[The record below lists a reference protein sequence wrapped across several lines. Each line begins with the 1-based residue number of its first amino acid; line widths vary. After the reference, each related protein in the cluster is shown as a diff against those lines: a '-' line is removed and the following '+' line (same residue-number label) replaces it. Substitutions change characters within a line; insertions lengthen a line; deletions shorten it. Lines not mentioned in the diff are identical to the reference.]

1 MRLDGTTTGPTV
13 ATNKIGGSMSGRLA
27 ATSVALAALLAGCAT
42 ATTGAGAVHGAAST
56 DSALAPGHTATVAL
70 GAVAASVVDPP
81 SGGLSGEQTSTS
93 SAAPAPTAADPA
105 PLGPL
110 PATATT
116 SPDGGTA
123 SRAVS
128 SPPDSLT
135 RPAQA
140 GRTYVGSFVARAT
153 AGPSPLTATLTWYDA
168 SGAPLPG
175 DTVRSAAV
183 QDSDTQWTEY
193 SVAGLVPPTATTVQ
207 LRAVGADT
215 SHTVKDLALGE
226 RPQGST
232 RIVGPL
238 TTRGNTVRDAT
249 GEVVV
254 LRGLN
259 RPGLTDGLDVPQI
272 TEKSVAKAKSWGANV
287 IRLPLHEGMWLEGC
301 NTYDAGYAA
310 RVDQVV
316 RWVTSRGMVAVLDL
330 HVVAPTCSSGALN
343 PMPTSQSVIF
353 WRTVATRYRDQPLVA
368 FELYN
373 EPYGVSSTTWR
384 DGGPARATDGTPY
397 QAVGMQTLYQTI
409 RLTGAQNL
417 VLVDGLDRSS
427 SMPSTGPFPG
437 TNLVWSVH
445 AYTCDVP
452 WVCRSNDVRPVL
464 RRFTTVGLTMPVMVT
479 EFGHPA
485 AQSANATTF
494 NQIVVDFAQQHGWSW
509 SAWAWDNGGTCAQGQ
524 YFSLVS
530 TTSCASGTGT
540 FEPSPA
546 GIPLL
551 TALTRIS

>member
-1 MRLDGTTTGPTV
+1 M
-13 ATNKIGGSMSGRLA
+13 AGRPA
-27 ATSVALAALLAGCAT
+27 ATWVALVALLAGCAT
-42 ATTGAGAVHGAAST
+42 AGAGQGVGQGAGQGSDQGPA
-56 DSALAPGHTATVAL
+56 APGRVLPPAGTTLAL
-70 GAVAASVVDPP
+70 GSVAGSGVEPP
-81 SGGLSGEQTSTS
+81 STGDPGPQASAG
-93 SAAPAPTAADPA
+93 SAAPEPTSAVVTVAPPDPSLA
-105 PLGPL
+105 
-110 PATATT
+110 ATT
-116 SPDGGTA
+116 PTHPTTGQ
-123 SRAVS
+123 AVP

-135 RPAQA
+135 RSTQG
-140 GRTYVGSFVARAT
+140 GRTYVGTFRARAT
-153 AGPSPLTATLTWYDA
+153 AATSPLMATLTWYDA
-168 SGAPLPG
+168 SGAPLPD

-183 QDSDTQWTEY
+183 QDSDTQWTDY

-207 LRAVGADT
+207 LRAVGADA
-215 SHTVKDLALGE
+215 SHTVKDLVLAE
-226 RPQGST
+226 RPQGSA
-232 RIVGPL
+232 RLAGPL
-238 TTRGNTVRDAT
+238 TSRGNTLRDAA
-249 GEVVV
+249 GAVVV

-272 TEKSVAKAKSWGANV
+272 TEKSIAKAKSWGANV

-301 NTYDAGYAA
+301 RTYDAGYAA

-316 RWVTSRGMVAVLDL
+316 HWVTARGMLAILDL

-343 PMPTSQSVIF
+343 PMPTSQSVVF
-353 WRTVATRYRDQPLVA
+353 WRTVATRYKDQPLVA

-373 EPYGVSSTTWR
+373 EPYGVSGTTWR
-384 DGGPARATDGTPY
+384 DGGPTRATDGTPY
-397 QAVGMQTLYQTI
+397 QSVGMQTLYQTI

-427 SMPSTGPFPG
+427 TVPSTGPFPG
-437 TNLVWSVH
+437 SNLVWSVH

-452 WVCRSNDVRPVL
+452 WVCRSNDSRPVL
-464 RRFTTVGLTMPVMVT
+464 RRFAAVGLTMPVMVT

-494 NQIVVDFAQQHGWSW
+494 NQIVVDYTQQQGWSW
-509 SAWAWDNGGTCAQGQ
+509 TAWAWDNGSTCTQGQ

-530 TTSCASGTGT
+530 PTSCASGTGT

-551 TALTRIS
+551 TALTRIP